1 MAAPAEIASALK
13 PRLRGVLHKWGFV
26 VGVPLAALLLAS
38 ARDGVAVA
46 SLAVY
51 VVGVLAMLGVSALYH
66 RVGWGTRAKRVMQ
79 RMDHSTI
86 FLAIA
91 GTYTPIT
98 VLRLSGW
105 TGPTLLITV
114 WAGAIAGIALQWL
127 PLHPPRWLFTLVYLL
142 VGWAAVLAMPQIIS
156 KAGLVV
162 FALVAGGGLA
172 YTTGAV
178 VYATRRP
185 RLRPATFG
193 FHELFHS
200 FTLVGAGLH
209 YLAIVLVARGA

>member
-1 MAAPAEIASALK
+1 MVAPSEIAAALK
-13 PRLRGVLHKWGFV
+13 PRMRGVQHKWGFV
-26 VGVPLAALLLAS
+26 IGVPLGVLLLAL
-38 ARDGVAVA
+38 APDRIAVA
-46 SLAVY
+46 SLLVY

-66 RVGWGTRAKRVMQ
+66 RVGWGTRARGLMQ

-105 TGPTLLITV
+105 SGPALLVTV
-114 WAGAIAGIALQWL
+114 WAGAIVGIALQWL
-127 PLHPPRWLFTLVYLL
+127 PLKPPRWLFTLVYLL

-156 KAGLVV
+156 KAGLAV

-172 YTTGAV
+172 YTVGAV
-178 VYATRRP
+178 VYATKRP
-185 RLRPATFG
+185 RLKPATFG

-209 YLAIVLVARGA
+209 YLAILLVARGG